1 MTFLNY
7 HYILTGQ
14 RNYTGAVYGVPV
26 ALLTVETEL
35 KFHLLLKNL
44 T

>member
-1 MTFLNY
+1 MTILND

-14 RNYTGAVYGVPV
+14 RNYADAVYGVPL

-35 KFHLLLKNL
+35 QFHLLLKNL